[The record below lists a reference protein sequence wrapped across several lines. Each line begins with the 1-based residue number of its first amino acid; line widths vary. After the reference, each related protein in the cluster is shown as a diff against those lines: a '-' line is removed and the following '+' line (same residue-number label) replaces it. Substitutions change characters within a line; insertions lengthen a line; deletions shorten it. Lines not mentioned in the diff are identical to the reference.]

1 MWRKSPWVRIPPP
14 PPDIGRYFA
23 SDQRLCEPAGGVL
36 STLMSLVASGSASV
50 GDRPSSS
57 PDWRLVA
64 AEVGFLHVEVCL
76 MSFDGAGRAMQLSE
90 TVTVWHLDAGKI
102 FQN

>member
-14 PPDIGRYFA
+14 PPDKRRHSV
-23 SDQRLCEPAGGVL
+23 SDQCLCEPASGVL
-36 STLMSLVASGSASV
+36 STLMSLLASGNASV
-50 GDRPSSS
+50 GDRASSR

-64 AEVGFLHVEVCL
+64 AAAGFLHVEVCL

-90 TVTVWHLDAGKI
+90 TVTAWHLNAGKI
-102 FQN
+102 SQN